1 MTKFKT
7 KKWIKLNHLSVDQY
21 SANKKIRLKTPV
33 LRSDLSDYSDGYFVI
48 KGIID
53 HLAAATNENDKAEK
67 LLRLKMLHLDYEV
80 QKLTVY

>member
-1 MTKFKT
+1 M
-7 KKWIKLNHLSVDQY
+7 
-21 SANKKIRLKTPV
+21 

-80 QKLTVY
+80 QKLTVYW

>member
-1 MTKFKT
+1 M
-7 KKWIKLNHLSVDQY
+7 
-21 SANKKIRLKTPV
+21 
-33 LRSDLSDYSDGYFVI
+33 LRSDLCDYSDGYFAI

-80 QKLTVY
+80 QKLTVYW